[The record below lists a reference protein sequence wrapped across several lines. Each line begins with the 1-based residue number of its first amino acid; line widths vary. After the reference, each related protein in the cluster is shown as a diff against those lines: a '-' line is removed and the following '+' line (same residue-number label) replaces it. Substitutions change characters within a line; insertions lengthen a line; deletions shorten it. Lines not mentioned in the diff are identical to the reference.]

1 VIRAL
6 SVLSLLALMA
16 IAPLSISA
24 SAQSGG
30 IITTF
35 PILKGDVEKI
45 TNGTIP
51 VESLVKPGVDPH
63 DYQLTPQ
70 DVSTLKSASLIV
82 STLHTYAEEQIDQ
95 MIRSG
100 EIKAAY
106 IAIPEIRGIKYDVI
120 PNSGIQNP
128 HMPIYDPNNY
138 LLFVE
143 NLTDTLKD
151 LYPNLSQVFESQ
163 YQSVK
168 TEINKLIENYGG
180 KFNEVAVGSSPEVQ
194 YAVEW
199 TGIKILR
206 FLVLDSDIG
215 VQPQDANLIESYLSN
230 GTAKVVVVLG
240 TYLHGNSSWVPY
252 SQADAWLVGMASK
265 YGARV
270 IYVPTPSGNLSIF
283 DSLHLIA
290 EEISS
295 PSSATNAHLEN
306 GSDVSYILAAVLAV
320 VVVIIAVVSY
330 MKGRRRA

>member
-24 SAQSGG
+24 SAESGR

-95 MIRSG
+95 MIRMG

-143 NLTDTLKD
+143 NLTDTLKE

-240 TYLHGNSSWVPY
+240 TYLPGNSSWVPY
-252 SQADAWLVGMASK
+252 SQADAWLAGMASK

-330 MKGRRRA
+330 MKGRRKA

>member
-1 VIRAL
+1 
-6 SVLSLLALMA
+6 MA

-24 SAQSGG
+24 SAESGG

-35 PILKGDVEKI
+35 PLLKGDVEKI

-252 SQADAWLVGMASK
+252 SQADAWLAGMASK

>member
-1 VIRAL
+1 MIRAL

>member
-1 VIRAL
+1 MIRAL

-240 TYLHGNSSWVPY
+240 TYLPGNSSWVPY
-252 SQADAWLVGMASK
+252 SQADAWLAGMASK

>member
-1 VIRAL
+1 MIRAL

-252 SQADAWLVGMASK
+252 SQADAWLAGMASK

>member
-151 LYPNLSQVFESQ
+151 LYPNLSQFFESQ

>member
-24 SAQSGG
+24 SAESGG

-106 IAIPEIRGIKYDVI
+106 IAIPEIRGINYAVI

-240 TYLHGNSSWVPY
+240 TYLPGNSSWVPY
-252 SQADAWLVGMASK
+252 SQADAWLAGMASK

-320 VVVIIAVVSY
+320 VVVIIALVSY

>member
-1 VIRAL
+1 
-6 SVLSLLALMA
+6 MA

-106 IAIPEIRGIKYDVI
+106 IAIPEIRGIKYAVI

-240 TYLHGNSSWVPY
+240 TYLPGNSSWVPY
-252 SQADAWLVGMASK
+252 SQADAWLAGMASK

>member
-1 VIRAL
+1 
-6 SVLSLLALMA
+6 MA

-24 SAQSGG
+24 SAESGR

-95 MIRSG
+95 MIRMG

-143 NLTDTLKD
+143 NLTDTLKE

-240 TYLHGNSSWVPY
+240 TYLPGNSSWVPY
-252 SQADAWLVGMASK
+252 SQADAWLAGMASK

-330 MKGRRRA
+330 MKGRRKA

>member
-252 SQADAWLVGMASK
+252 SQADAWLAGMASK

>member
-1 VIRAL
+1 
-6 SVLSLLALMA
+6 MA

>member
-1 VIRAL
+1 
-6 SVLSLLALMA
+6 MA

-240 TYLHGNSSWVPY
+240 TYLPGNSSWVPY
-252 SQADAWLVGMASK
+252 SQADAWLAGMASK

>member
-1 VIRAL
+1 MIRAL

-24 SAQSGG
+24 SAQSGR

>member
-1 VIRAL
+1 MVRVFL
-6 SVLSLLALMA
+6 VLPFLALMA

-24 SAQSGG
+24 SAESGG

-51 VESLVKPGVDPH
+51 VESLVKLGVDPH

-240 TYLHGNSSWVPY
+240 TYLPGNSSWVPY
-252 SQADAWLVGMASK
+252 SQADAWLAGMASK

-320 VVVIIAVVSY
+320 AVVIIAVVSY

>member
-1 VIRAL
+1 MIRAL

-24 SAQSGG
+24 SAQSGR

-252 SQADAWLVGMASK
+252 SQADAWLAGMASK

>member
-240 TYLHGNSSWVPY
+240 TYLPGNSSWVPY
-252 SQADAWLVGMASK
+252 SQADAWLAGMASK

>member
-1 VIRAL
+1 
-6 SVLSLLALMA
+6 
-16 IAPLSISA
+16 
-24 SAQSGG
+24 
-30 IITTF
+30 
-35 PILKGDVEKI
+35 
-45 TNGTIP
+45 
-51 VESLVKPGVDPH
+51 
-63 DYQLTPQ
+63 
-70 DVSTLKSASLIV
+70 
-82 STLHTYAEEQIDQ
+82 
-95 MIRSG
+95 
-100 EIKAAY
+100 
-106 IAIPEIRGIKYDVI
+106 
-120 PNSGIQNP
+120 
-128 HMPIYDPNNY
+128 MPIYDPNNY

-252 SQADAWLVGMASK
+252 SQADAWLAGMASK

-320 VVVIIAVVSY
+320 AVVIIAVVSY